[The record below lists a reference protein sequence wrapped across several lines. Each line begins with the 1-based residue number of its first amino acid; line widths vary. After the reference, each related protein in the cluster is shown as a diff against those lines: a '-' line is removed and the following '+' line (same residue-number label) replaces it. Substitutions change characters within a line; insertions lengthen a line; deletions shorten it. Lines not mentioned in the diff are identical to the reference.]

1 MLHSIFYRS
10 EVRYVL
16 KVIIFYVLLLF
27 LCLGKEIVDSQNGG
41 QVNTIVVLGIS
52 ACAVIILIVIVTV
65 IYRRCQQA
73 TSNKDGTIE
82 DANEDNYSSTSSAR
96 SSKSKA
102 KQTSCDEHNMSLLS
116 TEKRLSLDKTNAPQ
130 MNPNNG
136 FVDSRAIFRGV
147 NGEILQSQ
155 QQNLM
160 VHPQLLNWQV
170 PTTSYA
176 VNQSTVTYTPQGT
189 IMHEPKLIAYPPS
202 HISG

>member
-1 MLHSIFYRS
+1 MFQSLVCFQ
-10 EVRYVL
+10 V
-16 KVIIFYVLLLF
+16 LF
-27 LCLGKEIVDSQNGG
+27 LCLGKEIVDSQNDG
-41 QVNTIVVLGIS
+41 QVNMIVVLGIS

-65 IYRRCQQA
+65 VYRKCQQT
-73 TSNKDGTIE
+73 TSNKDGTTE

-96 SSKSKA
+96 SSKSKQT
-102 KQTSCDEHNMSLLS
+102 KQTSSDEHNMSLLS
-116 TEKRLSLDKTNAPQ
+116 TEKRLPFDQTNTPQ

-136 FVDSRAIFRGV
+136 FVNSRSIFRGV
-147 NGEILQSQ
+147 NSEILQSQ

-189 IMHEPKLIAYPPS
+189 IIHEPKIIAYPAS